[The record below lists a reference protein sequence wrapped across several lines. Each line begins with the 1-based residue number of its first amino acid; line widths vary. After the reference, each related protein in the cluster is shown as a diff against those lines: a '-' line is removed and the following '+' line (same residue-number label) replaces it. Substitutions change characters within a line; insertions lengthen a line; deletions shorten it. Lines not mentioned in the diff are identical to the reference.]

1 MSLNEQ
7 PTRPATVV
15 STALTWM
22 GAREM
27 ISSVVF
33 GRDSSENIDRLVS
46 SIYGVLVPKRLF
58 KKRRAQPA
66 Q

>member
-1 MSLNEQ
+1 
-7 PTRPATVV
+7 
-15 STALTWM
+15 
-22 GAREM
+22 M